1 LTGARAATIFRDMG
15 LLDRVTFKGKP
26 TSPPEAIDVTPRGEI
41 RISWPGT
48 PEVTIPALRLRD
60 ACPCAECIEEGTGR
74 KVLDPATIPADI
86 RPLAVEQVGNYA
98 IQIRWS
104 DGHGH
109 GIYTWQTLREVS
121 GL

>member
-1 LTGARAATIFRDMG
+1 MG

-26 TSPPEAIDVTPRGEI
+26 ASPPEAIDVTPRGEI
-41 RISWPGT
+41 RIAWPGA

-86 RPLAVEQVGNYA
+86 RPLAVEPVGNYA
-98 IQIRWS
+98 IRIQWS

-109 GIYTWQTLREVS
+109 GIYTWQTLRELS

>member
-1 LTGARAATIFRDMG
+1 MG

-26 TSPPEAIDVTPRGEI
+26 ASPPEAIDVTPRGEI
-41 RISWPGT
+41 RIAWPGV
-48 PEVTIPALRLRD
+48 PAAVTIPALRLRD

-86 RPLAVEQVGNYA
+86 RPLAVEPVGNYA
-98 IQIRWS
+98 IQIQWS

-109 GIYTWQTLREVS
+109 GIYTWQTLREIS